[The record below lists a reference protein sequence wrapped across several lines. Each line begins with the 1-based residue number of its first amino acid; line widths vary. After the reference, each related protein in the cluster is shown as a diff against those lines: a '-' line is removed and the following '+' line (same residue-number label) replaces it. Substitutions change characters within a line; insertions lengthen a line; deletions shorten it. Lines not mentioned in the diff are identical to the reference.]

1 MRNGLS
7 FNSVYFFL
15 YDSMQQLWQKTQIVV
30 MTRLKIHQVRR
41 ENAQGLVS
49 IVLMLIINKFIA
61 ICHATACTDV

>member
-15 YDSMQQLWQKTQIVV
+15 YHSMQQLWQKTQIVV

-49 IVLMLIINKFIA
+49 IVLMLINKFIA
-61 ICHATACTDV
+61 KCHATACTDV